1 MQTTIIVLLLSLI
14 VICMFYISK
23 YRKITKHLERQRL
36 DIETEELR
44 MFDFLHTLGETL
56 TQEGGTNPRT
66 LYRTIVRGAAMV
78 VEAHGAA
85 LYLIDKTNDKLVSQ
99 YQSEACPILIPV
111 PKHIAEQA
119 KLTPNTIN
127 SYKRLTSV
135 GKNWGPFG
143 EALSQKKT
151 IRINNLITNPYFE
164 SADQHTH
171 EGVSAVIAPLI
182 YGGKELGI
190 LAIANNSDSDKF
202 SENDFQVFQSMA
214 EQSSFALGNSII
226 HREAMEKKHL
236 ENELNTAS
244 EVQRILLP
252 SKSPNLDGYLIS
264 GLNVPAKI
272 VSGDYYDYFKIDENR
287 LGIVIADVSGKG
299 VPASLITAMCRSVV
313 RANASNNHCPAEVLK
328 KVNRQL
334 FPDIREDMF
343 ISLAY
348 LIVEA
353 NSGKIQIARAGHDA
367 PLHYSSKTQNI
378 NPINAPGIAIGI
390 DSGDVFDKSIKSME
404 LKVEKGD
411 ILLLYT
417 DGVNEASDIRGEEF
431 GTDRLN
437 KTLANTS
444 GLGAEKVVKAIQNE
458 VISFSGDVP
467 QNDDITLIAVEKI

>member
-1 MQTTIIVLLLSLI
+1 MQSTIIVLLLLLI
-14 VICMFYISK
+14 VLCLFYLSK
-23 YRKITKHLERQRL
+23 YRKVTKNLEQQRL
-36 DIETEELR
+36 EIETEELR

-56 TQEGGTNPRT
+56 TEEGGTNPRT

-85 LYLIDKTNDKLVSQ
+85 LYLIDKTEDRLVSE

-111 PKHIAEQA
+111 PDHIAQQA
-119 KLTPNTIN
+119 KKNTNTIN
-127 SYKRLTSV
+127 SYIRLTSV

-143 EALSQKKT
+143 EALSKKKT
-151 IRINNLITNPYFE
+151 IRINDLGKNPHFE
-164 SADQHTH
+164 NADKKTH

-182 YGGKELGI
+182 YGGKELGV
-190 LAIANNSDSDKF
+190 LAIANNSE
-202 SENDFQVFQSMA
+202 SENFSDNDYEVFQSMA

-252 SKSPNLDGYLIS
+252 SKPPTLEGYTIS
-264 GLNVPAKI
+264 GLNIPAKI
-272 VSGDYYDYFKIDENR
+272 VSGDYYDYFKINNDR
-287 LGIVIADVSGKG
+287 LGVVIADVSGKG

-313 RANASNNHCPAEVLK
+313 RANAINNDCPADVLK

-348 LIVEA
+348 AIVEA
-353 NSGKIQIARAGHDA
+353 KTGIIKIARAGHDA
-367 PLHYSSKTQNI
+367 PLHYSLNTETI
-378 NPINAPGIAIGI
+378 LPINAPGIAIGI
-390 DSGDVFDKSIKSME
+390 DSGDVFDNTIQSIE
-404 LKVEKGD
+404 LNLVKGD
-411 ILLLYT
+411 LLLLYT
-417 DGVNEASDIRGEEF
+417 DGINEASDIRGEEF
-431 GTDRLN
+431 GTTRLHE
-437 KTLANTS
+437 TLADSYN
-444 GLGAEKVVKAIQNE
+444 LGAENIVKKIKDE
-458 VISFSGDVP
+458 VLSFSGEVP